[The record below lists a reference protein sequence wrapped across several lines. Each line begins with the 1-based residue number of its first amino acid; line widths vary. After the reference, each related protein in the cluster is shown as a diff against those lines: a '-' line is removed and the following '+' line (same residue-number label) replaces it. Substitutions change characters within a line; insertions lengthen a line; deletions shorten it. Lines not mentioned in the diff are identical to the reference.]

1 MSAMSDRL
9 QSLRVFASAVQ
20 DDSMRDDLRQ
30 NIVRVVK
37 SVSRMF
43 EPQHL
48 VQDWLH
54 AQKQWLQEP
63 DIVTL
68 HWFSVIA
75 RQHRPLAKLDAGTR
89 NLILSHIVDAQEDL
103 RLDKEAPWWM
113 REALEVGLRRLAI
126 RLTHFEYFG
135 HDALHAEL
143 VLQTQKTKALGEV
156 LCGADPFAAD
166 DGGDPSSAKIWGVL
180 QKATTIIVLAAGV
193 VEAPNK
199 AAIALHA
206 YHDNGWEYYRSVTA
220 KILPQRSPPK
230 LLPPP
235 SANQQDL

>member
-1 MSAMSDRL
+1 MAELTDVSAEIAAMLRSLKEYQPPASGPAYGALAQLFDLPSGSPELFEVMSAMSDRL

-103 RLDKEAPWWM
+103 RLEPHP
-113 REALEVGLRRLAI
+113 I
-126 RLTHFEYFG
+126 RLGRKH
-135 HDALHAEL
+135 
-143 VLQTQKTKALGEV
+143 
-156 LCGADPFAAD
+156 
-166 DGGDPSSAKIWGVL
+166 
-180 QKATTIIVLAAGV
+180 
-193 VEAPNK
+193 
-199 AAIALHA
+199 
-206 YHDNGWEYYRSVTA
+206 RSLRPRGSYGIRPV
-220 KILPQRSPPK
+220 
-230 LLPPP
+230 
-235 SANQQDL
+235 